1 MSESIIDTIRALKAK
16 DMANAVSPLTP
27 RTIYELQRRYSRS
40 CKTYGTMQS
49 VQEAMGALDGEVHEV
64 RLAIHSRDDQNIYDE
79 FADTANV
86 CIRQMQ
92 EMEAR
97 GLV

>member
-1 MSESIIDTIRALKAK
+1 MSKSIIDTIRELRTKEMTGAIA
-16 DMANAVSPLTP
+16 PLTP
-27 RTIYELQRRYSRS
+27 RTITELQRRYMRS
-40 CKTYGTMQS
+40 CKTYGKMQS

-79 FADTANV
+79 LADTANV
-86 CIRQMQ
+86 CIRWMQ

>member
-1 MSESIIDTIRALKAK
+1 MSESIIDTIRELRAR
-16 DMANAVSPLTP
+16 DMTNAIAPLTP
-27 RTIYELQRRYSRS
+27 RTIMELQRRYIRS
-40 CKTYGTMQS
+40 CKTYGKMQS